1 MTGIQAA
8 LAQIEFVM
16 EAVTF
21 TEFIYEEAL
30 QTGFFALSNA
40 TRAKQYE
47 LGKGV
52 YSTLLLDIL
61 PRFTGYVYMYGFIS
75 IYSYGAF
82 KAFCTSSWNMLT
94 QYRDLLEL
102 ADPGFSEAD
111 LIDLAHHGPLA
122 WALNIKHILGL
133 E

>member
-1 MTGIQAA
+1 MSGIMVA
-8 LAQIEFVM
+8 LEQVEFVM

-30 QTGFFALSNA
+30 QTAFFALSNA

-52 YSTLLLDIL
+52 FYTISHDVL
-61 PRFTGYVYMYGFIS
+61 PAFTGYVYMYGFMS

-82 KAFCTSSWNMLT
+82 KAFCTSSWKMID
-94 QYRDLLEL
+94 QYRDMLEL
-102 ADPGFSEAD
+102 ADLGFSMSD
-111 LIDLAHHGPLA
+111 LVNLAHHGPIA
-122 WALNIKHILGL
+122 WALNLNHLLGF